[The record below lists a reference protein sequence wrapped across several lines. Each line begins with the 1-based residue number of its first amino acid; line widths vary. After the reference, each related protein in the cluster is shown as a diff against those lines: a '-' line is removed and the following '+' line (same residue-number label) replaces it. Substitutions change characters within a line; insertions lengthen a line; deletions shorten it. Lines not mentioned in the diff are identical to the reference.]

1 MSSHHFISS
10 KRRFAFQIFV
20 ETFFDVSLQHVTS
33 SSSSILISNDTHN
46 KMTNVTPSLATNIT
60 ISPISQPFELTKK
73 GRGREKFA
81 DECPSS
87 WHGSQDDEM
96 ISGRVLVTALLP
108 PIRHYAFRFW
118 LTQTFAQ
125 IAGNVL
131 SPSSPVRRF
140 DERVLVQPHTCTRR
154 CNERVCKCVCH
165 DYTRSSSVCNR
176 SPFAGRSKER
186 RGAHVGTWSQR
197 EFCTGWNKNRYA
209 GFIIEIFGVDN
220 IIVASHA
227 HTCSNDISKLAIR
240 DWEKWIFPPFFF
252 IV

>member
-1 MSSHHFISS
+1 
-10 KRRFAFQIFV
+10 
-20 ETFFDVSLQHVTS
+20 
-33 SSSSILISNDTHN
+33 
-46 KMTNVTPSLATNIT
+46 
-60 ISPISQPFELTKK
+60 
-73 GRGREKFA
+73 
-81 DECPSS
+81 
-87 WHGSQDDEM
+87 M

-140 DERVLVQPHTCTRR
+140 DERVLVQPHTCARR

-186 RGAHVGTWSQR
+186 RGAHVERDPNVNFVPDGIKTGTRDLLSR
-197 EFCTGWNKNRYA
+197 FLA
-209 GFIIEIFGVDN
+209 SII
-220 IIVASHA
+220 
-227 HTCSNDISKLAIR
+227 
-240 DWEKWIFPPFFF
+240 
-252 IV
+252 